1 MPGQRHLIECH
12 CILSIYKNKNPAIYH
27 KFSVYSMIDKKTNK
41 VMPKYV
47 NCNNCGVT
55 HLVDELCKSKIQIG
69 KEDITSIRSI
79 EEIELS
85 LPEKLT
91 KFLKQYNPT
100 IDVLEEIEDVFN
112 NNLFPKGLV
121 IKREIIDEK
130 YNVKILNLI
139 SEKRYTIASEILNDT
154 IVYK

>member
-12 CILSIYKNKNPAIYH
+12 CVLSIYKNKEPAIYH
-27 KFSVYSMIDKKTNK
+27 KFSVYSMIDKKTNN
-41 VMPKYV
+41 VIPKYV

-69 KEDITSIRSI
+69 KEDITSLRSL

-100 IDVLEEIEDVFN
+100 IDILEEIEDIFN
-112 NNLFPKGLV
+112 NNSFPRGLV
-121 IKREIIDEK
+121 IKREVIDEK

-139 SEKRYTIASEILNDT
+139 SSERFTIASEILNNT
-154 IVYK
+154 IMYE

>member
-1 MPGQRHLIECH
+1 
-12 CILSIYKNKNPAIYH
+12 
-27 KFSVYSMIDKKTNK
+27 MIDKKTNN
-41 VMPKYV
+41 VIPKYA

-69 KEDITSIRSI
+69 KEDITSLRSL

-100 IDVLEEIEDVFN
+100 IDILEEIEDIFN
-112 NNLFPKGLV
+112 NNSFPRGLV
-121 IKREIIDEK
+121 IKREVIDEK

-139 SEKRYTIASEILNDT
+139 SSERFTIASEILNNT
-154 IVYK
+154 IMYE

>member
-1 MPGQRHLIECH
+1 MSGQRHLIECH

-55 HLVDELCKSKIQIG
+55 HLV
-69 KEDITSIRSI
+69 
-79 EEIELS
+79 
-85 LPEKLT
+85 
-91 KFLKQYNPT
+91 
-100 IDVLEEIEDVFN
+100 EEIEDVFN